1 MNIVHRT
8 TRGSDYVNVLD
19 PILTRASGGAQPC
32 FYCIS
37 TYMSLYFV
45 CRLIVNNNN
54 NTLYNQG
61 ILLCLYTCTTK
72 RSDYVYVPVQPGNL
86 IMFMYLYNQ
95 GIRLCLC
102 TCTTRGSDYV
112 YVHCTNRGSDY
123 VYVLVQPGDLIMFM
137 YLYNQGI

>member
-19 PILTRASGGAQPC
+19 
-32 FYCIS
+32 YYVCI
-37 TYMSLYFV
+37 
-45 CRLIVNNNN
+45 
-54 NTLYNQG
+54 
-61 ILLCLYTCTTK
+61 
-72 RSDYVYVPVQPGNL
+72 PVQPRDL

-95 GIRLCLC
+95 GILLCFC
-102 TCTTRGSDYV
+102 TYTTRESDYVYVPVQPTRGSDYV